1 MSHGTGT
8 HTDWHWLAQTDWHTY
23 NSEEKKVQPV
33 MGPILQ
39 DSKVVETSSVQH

>member
-1 MSHGTGT
+1 MGLAHTQTGTG
-8 HTDWHWLAQTDWHTY
+8 WHTY

-33 MGPILQ
+33 IGPILQ